1 MRKYS
6 IISLLVFMAV
16 FALITVSY
24 VKPWSYIN
32 EPNANNPLEWYPYVE
47 WYPLKAKFY
56 GGMTVKYTEFGL
68 YYDTKIN
75 LKYFIQFCNA
85 SLSLAIFA
93 WIGSIVMIIISI
105 ADIMEKKIPKICK
118 FLGWIVFLFSL
129 LSFSI
134 YLASPS
140 AKIKDCRKSF
150 FGSRDCDTLP
160 IYQQRLIGTYIKGQ
174 NQGEVEYKFGLSAGL
189 ICIVIA
195 CAVSLFGSIYNLFFF
210 NHQNVLK

>member
-32 EPNANNPLEWYPYVE
+32 EPSANGPLEWHPYVE
-47 WYPLKAKFY
+47 WYPLKARFF
-56 GGMTVKYTEFGL
+56 GEMTVKYTEFGS
-68 YYDTKIN
+68 YYDPKIN

-85 SLSLAIFA
+85 SLALAIFA

-150 FGSRDCDTLP
+150 FGTRDCNTLP
-160 IYQQRLIGTYIKGQ
+160 IFQQRLIGTYIEYSPKYRE
-174 NQGEVEYKFGLSAGL
+174 EVEYKFGLSAGL

-210 NHQNVLK
+210 NHQNV

>member
-32 EPNANNPLEWYPYVE
+32 ELSTNDPLKWYPYVE
-47 WYPLKAKFY
+47 WYPLKATFF
-56 GGMTVKYTEFGL
+56 GGMTVKYTNF
-68 YYDTKIN
+68 DSQAN
-75 LKYFIQFCNA
+75 LKYFIQLCNA
-85 SLSLAIFA
+85 SLAFAILA

-105 ADIMEKKIPKICK
+105 ADIMEKKIPEICK

-134 YLASPS
+134 YLGTPS
-140 AKIKDCRKSF
+140 AKIKDCRMSF
-150 FGSRDCDTLP
+150 LGSKDCDTLP
-160 IYQQRLIGTYIKGQ
+160 IYQQRLIGTYIDYNRQ
-174 NQGEVEYKFGLSAGL
+174 YEREVEYKFGLSAGL
-189 ICIVIA
+189 ISIVIA

-210 NHQNVLK
+210 NHQNV